1 MDLHLSILR
10 IKAVATI
17 LKELNQ
23 KLVFVG
29 GATVALYAPRE
40 ISFETRPT
48 DDVDIVVELASYM
61 DYSKLDEEL
70 RRLGFCN
77 DIESGIICRYSV
89 QGIIVDIMPTNSAVL
104 GFSNC
109 WYSEGFKNAI
119 DIELDKNT
127 IVKIFSP
134 PYFIA
139 SKLEAFKDRGGN
151 DYRTSTDFEDIV
163 YVFENC
169 KDLEYGLQNTTESL
183 KEYFK
188 FEFSKLLKNSNLEEG
203 IYAHLSPRFATIK
216 SIEILNLLKRFSV

>member
-29 GATVALYAPRE
+29 GATVALYAPKE

-61 DYSKLDEEL
+61 DYSKLDEDL
-70 RRLGFCN
+70 RRLGFRN
-77 DIESGIICRYSV
+77 DIESGIICRYKV

-119 DIELDKNT
+119 DIELDSNT
-127 IVKIFSP
+127 VVKIFSP
-134 PYFIA
+134 AYFIA
-139 SKLEAFKDRGGN
+139 SKLEAFKDRGGK
-151 DYRTSTDFEDIV
+151 DFRTSTDFEDIV

-169 KDLEYGLQNTTESL
+169 KDLESDLLNASKVL
-183 KEYFK
+183 KDYFK
-188 FEFSKLLKNSNLEEG
+188 FEFSKLLKDSNLEEG
-203 IYAHLSPRFATIK
+203 IYAHLSPRFATFK
-216 SIEILNLLKRFSV
+216 SIEIMDLMRSFSF

>member
-29 GATVALYAPRE
+29 GATVALYAQKE

-61 DYSKLDEEL
+61 DYSKLDEDL
-70 RRLGFCN
+70 RRLGFRN
-77 DIESGIICRYSV
+77 DIESGIICRYKV

-119 DIELDKNT
+119 DIELDSNT
-127 IVKIFSP
+127 VVKIFSP
-134 PYFIA
+134 AYFIA
-139 SKLEAFKDRGGN
+139 SKLEAFKDRGGK
-151 DYRTSTDFEDIV
+151 DFRTSSDFEDIV

-169 KDLEYGLQNTTESL
+169 KDLEPDVL
-183 KEYFK
+183 KSTDNLKGYFK
-188 FEFSKLLKNSNLEEG
+188 TEFSKLLNNPNLEEG
-203 IYAHLSPRFATIK
+203 IYAHLPPRFATIK
-216 SIEILNLLKRFSV
+216 SLEIMALMRNFSS

>member
-23 KLVFVG
+23 KVVFVG
-29 GATVALYAPRE
+29 GATIALYAPRE

-48 DDVDIVVELASYM
+48 DDVDIVVELATYM
-61 DYSKLDEEL
+61 DYSRLDEEL
-70 RRLGFCN
+70 RKLGFRN
-77 DIESGIICRYSV
+77 DIESGIICRYKV

-119 DIELDKNT
+119 DVVLDEDT

-134 PYFIA
+134 SYFIA

-163 YVFENC
+163 YLFENC
-169 KDLEYGLQNTTESL
+169 KDLESDLLNASKVL
-183 KEYFK
+183 KDYFK
-188 FEFSKLLKNSNLEEG
+188 IEFSKLLKDSNLEEG
-203 IYAHLSPRFATIK
+203 IYAHLSPRFATFK
-216 SIEILNLLKRFSV
+216 SIEIMDLMRSFSF